1 MPLHVEPA
9 RSATPAH
16 YGRDRR
22 AASHGIVIGVLNN
35 MPDAALEAT
44 EGQFA
49 ALRAAAAG
57 CHSGRRRF
65 SGRPG
70 GPRRTATPPRT
81 EATHSSLRELVPAVP
96 AARPVRRLQT

>member
-16 YGRDRR
+16 GGCDRR

-49 ALRAAAAG
+49 ALLDAAG
-57 CHSGRRRF
+57 GSQPVRLRF
-65 SGRPG
+65 SCLPG
-70 GPRRTATPPRT
+70 VRSEEHTS
-81 EATHSSLRELVPAVP
+81 ELQSLAYLVC
-96 AARPVRRLQT
+96 RLLLEKKKKITL